1 MNTKE
6 DVTWFYRPIPPSG
19 IVKVEYNDHVL
30 LSQDKVL
37 CMYNLKQENSGQYLC
52 KIGHT
57 VMAPYFLEVV
67 NNNEPTVQAGVYASF
82 YGIYNYCIKEI
93 ITEILFVW

>member
-6 DVTWFYRPIPPSG
+6 DVTWFYSSIPPNG
-19 IVKVEYNDHVL
+19 FVMVEYDDHVL

-37 CMYNLKQENSGQYLC
+37 HMYNLKQENSGQYLC
-52 KIGHT
+52 KVGHT

-67 NNNEPTVQAGVYASF
+67 NHNEPTVQASVYVSF
-82 YGIYNYCIKEI
+82 YGIYN
-93 ITEILFVW
+93 